1 MEIASTGKFD
11 HQKSL
16 CRIKL
21 HLFVDT
27 SRLKTVDLE
36 KGEVDVEGLIDQS
49 ALFTPRDSPPQ
60 AAKPRDPTL
69 QGKRPARA
77 R

>member
-1 MEIASTGKFD
+1 MEFASTGKFD

-21 HLFVDT
+21 HLFIDT

-36 KGEVDVEGLIDQS
+36 KGEVDVEGV
-49 ALFTPRDSPPQ
+49 
-60 AAKPRDPTL
+60 
-69 QGKRPARA
+69 
-77 R
+77 

>member
-16 CRIKL
+16 CRNKL

-36 KGEVDVEGLIDQS
+36 KGEVDVEGV
-49 ALFTPRDSPPQ
+49 
-60 AAKPRDPTL
+60 
-69 QGKRPARA
+69 
-77 R
+77 